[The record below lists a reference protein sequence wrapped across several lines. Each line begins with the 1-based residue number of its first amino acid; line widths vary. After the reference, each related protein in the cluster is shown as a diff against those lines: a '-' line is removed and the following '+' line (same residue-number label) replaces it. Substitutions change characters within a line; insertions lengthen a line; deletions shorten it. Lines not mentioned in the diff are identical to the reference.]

1 MTYALPKA
9 APRDEAHLGQYLKWY
24 ERIRYTPTEKNGVA
38 SLITVSPDAEEFA
51 DVSFWQAG
59 MDWDEYRTHARAVIL
74 RIGQNVWQDL
84 EFEENY
90 TEARRVELLIGG
102 YFFFDGRASPQQQAE
117 VIINAMQ
124 GKSFELE
131 LFIDWEHNYGGP
143 YEGLP
148 NVVKLMQLV
157 EAEGVKCKAVGTYT
171 GYYFFFENSN
181 ASANGA
187 QYAYLRQ
194 RPLWI
199 AWYASP
205 SIVKVPA
212 PWSDW
217 THWQLGT
224 PTVNWGQPSA
234 EIDMNKHNGTRE
246 QFTARYG
253 GTVPQPPTG
262 EPMPTYFR
270 VTASVLNIRS
280 SANGVDLGDFNLLQN
295 DIVDAGVATSGWRP
309 INRIWRGGQVLPFV
323 HSPTGQYWAS
333 GAYMV
338 ATTFT
343 PPAEPPVEPPAAELP
358 AVLWIGTTRENVQE
372 YRKAE

>member
-1 MTYALPKA
+1 VTDNIAI
-9 APRDEAHLGQYLKWY
+9 LGQYLKWY

-38 SLITVSPDAEEFA
+38 SLITVQPDAEEFA

-59 MDWDEYRTHARAVIL
+59 MNWDEYRKHARAVFL
-74 RIGQNVWQDL
+74 RIGQNVWKDL
-84 EFEENY
+84 EFETNY
-90 TEARRVELLIGG
+90 KEARRVGLLVGG
-102 YFFFDGRASPQQQAE
+102 YFFFDGRASPAQQAE

-131 LFIDWEHNYGGP
+131 LIIDWEHNYGGP

-171 GYYFFFENSN
+171 GYYFFSENSN
-181 ASANGA
+181 PSANAA

-194 RPLWI
+194 RPLWL

-224 PTVNWGQPSA
+224 PTVSWGQTSA
-234 EIDMNKHNGTRE
+234 EIDMNKHNGTRD

-253 GTVPQPPTG
+253 GEVTQPPTDTG
-262 EPMPTYFR
+262 DTSMWYRVNTYKLQLRNGPGTSYTDIGDLWQGDKIEVTGAPVGGWLPIARIVR
-270 VTASVLNIRS
+270 V
-280 SANGVDLGDFNLLQN
+280 NGGAIESLTN
-295 DIVDAGVATSGWRP
+295 SWC
-309 INRIWRGGQVLPFV
+309 
-323 HSPTGQYWAS
+323 S
-333 GAYMV
+333 GAYCV
-338 ATTFT
+338 VTDSPLPT
-343 PPAEPPVEPPAAELP
+343 EPPVEPPAATAHVLVTLP
-358 AVLWIGTTRENVQE
+358 NGDVYEGDIPKQ
-372 YRKAE
+372 